1 MNWPWRCLPNYCLS
15 PLDTE
20 SPKSITFS
28 TSVLCPQREASGRI
42 KIRIII
48 SFPKSSCIFKI
59 TQPWWPA
66 RKVQCSSLLA
76 CAPSWHCPCC
86 TLGKSHLLALWGGLL
101 VQGLLPSTYAM
112 CTLSWHRGQEAPAGN
127 ISWFKDVIQIS
138 TPSPV
143 LLAPVRVPRIC
154 GLYCHF
160 LHLWTASFAS
170 CFLSISHGIWR
181 PTVTR
186 NERVSFL
193 IHLLL
198 FMFSSDQKSPV
209 RSLSHSRFH
218 VHFWDFLS
226 FIQRGSLNM
235 TKMGL
240 VSTVIGHECT
250 LYQIFPWLQFVT
262 DWLTCVTYKPS
273 LKYLS
278 LKKYFTWFQERTW
291 KNYIKSRTHL
301 LNEFW
306 PQ

>member
-1 MNWPWRCLPNYCLS
+1 
-15 PLDTE
+15 
-20 SPKSITFS
+20 
-28 TSVLCPQREASGRI
+28 
-42 KIRIII
+42 
-48 SFPKSSCIFKI
+48 
-59 TQPWWPA
+59 
-66 RKVQCSSLLA
+66 
-76 CAPSWHCPCC
+76 
-86 TLGKSHLLALWGGLL
+86 
-101 VQGLLPSTYAM
+101 M
-112 CTLSWHRGQEAPAGN
+112 CTLSRHRGQEAPAGN

-143 LLAPVRVPRIC
+143 LLAPGRVPRIC

-160 LHLWTASFAS
+160 LHLRTASFAS
-170 CFLSISHGIWR
+170 CFLSISHGIWH

-240 VSTVIGHECT
+240 ISTVIGHECT

-278 LKKYFTWFQERTW
+278 LKKYFTWFQKQTW
-291 KNYIKSRTHL
+291 KKLHQIQYTPTKWILTSVVATPLFCWYFPEKKNSFPWNDVKL
-301 LNEFW
+301 LKENRYEIYRY
-306 PQ
+306 